1 MKDPTCKAQK
11 RMGAEHKKPMMGK
24 DPKAKGDGLKA
35 AMRDQGKGK
44 SKVAPMAGAKKKER

>member
-1 MKDPTCKAQK
+1 
-11 RMGAEHKKPMMGK
+11 MMGK
-24 DPKAKGDGLKA
+24 DPKGKGDGLKA